1 MSLAELLPAVQAL
14 TRDEKLE
21 LVRIV
26 NDGLGKDVTAL
37 LLEPGVVHHTGY
49 GLHDAHAGAAAL
61 MRLVEQ
67 EKEGK
72 AP

>member
-1 MSLAELLPAVQAL
+1 MSLAELLPAVEAL

-26 NDGLGKDVTAL
+26 NAGLDKDVTAL
-37 LLEPGVVHHTGY
+37 LLEPGVVHHAGY
-49 GLHDAHAGAAAL
+49 GLHDAHEGAAAL
-61 MRLVEQ
+61 MRFLDQ

-72 AP
+72 TP